1 MPSTSAGPTA
11 QTRSDVFPLECD
23 RSPDPLSF
31 VPSFKDQIDGQG
43 DTAFLYFECHDVV
56 LDSDDPTD
64 PPDAIVT
71 HLYDA
76 GTIRNVKS
84 TWLFQEMHGGTAPL
98 SVSQI
103 YYP

>member
-1 MPSTSAGPTA
+1 M
-11 QTRSDVFPLECD
+11 
-23 RSPDPLSF
+23 
-31 VPSFKDQIDGQG
+31 
-43 DTAFLYFECHDVV
+43 

-98 SVSQI
+98 SDRTLPVRCCTGSRRFEFCCCLDECDHG
-103 YYP
+103 